1 MSRLYLFHHKPESL
15 DVLDSNLRASR
26 QVFCSRDSVVLG
38 SYVCCGGCSSR
49 QIASQAALLSYYS
62 LGILRGRAVHH
73 RLSNPIQVNASQDA
87 STANQSK
94 NCICY
99 NSRLKERAR
108 VGAGRRWS

>member
-26 QVFCSRDSVVLG
+26 QVFRSCDSVVLG
-38 SYVCCGGCSSR
+38 SYVCCGGCSGR

-87 STANQSK
+87 STDNHTK
-94 NCICY
+94 NCLCW
-99 NSRLKERAR
+99 SSSVKEPAR
-108 VGAGRRWS
+108 GGA